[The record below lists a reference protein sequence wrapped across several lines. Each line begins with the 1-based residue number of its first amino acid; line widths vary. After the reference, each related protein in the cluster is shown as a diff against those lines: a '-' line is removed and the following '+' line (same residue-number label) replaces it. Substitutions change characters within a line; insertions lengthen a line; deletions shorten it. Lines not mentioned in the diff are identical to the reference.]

1 MGSPTEGGTEMNED
15 EFREIMV
22 DFDELILNDLTNNQ
36 VRDLY
41 AVANN
46 VFLDA
51 QEEMRKR
58 NIV

>member
-1 MGSPTEGGTEMNED
+1 MNED
-15 EFREIMV
+15 EFRELMV

>member
-1 MGSPTEGGTEMNED
+1 MNED
-15 EFREIMV
+15 EFREITV
-22 DFDELILNDLTNNQ
+22 DFDELTLNDLTNNQ

-46 VFLDA
+46 VLLDA

>member
-1 MGSPTEGGTEMNED
+1 MGSPTQGGTEMNED

-58 NIV
+58 KIV

>member
-1 MGSPTEGGTEMNED
+1 MNED

-51 QEEMRKR
+51 QQEGYVVMAIEESEELT
-58 NIV
+58 

>member
-1 MGSPTEGGTEMNED
+1 MGSPTQGGTEMNED

>member
-1 MGSPTEGGTEMNED
+1 MNED

-46 VFLDA
+46 VFLDT

>member
-1 MGSPTEGGTEMNED
+1 MNED

-51 QEEMRKR
+51 QRKTNR
-58 NIV
+58 SKGHSAIARDVKQN

>member
-1 MGSPTEGGTEMNED
+1 MNED
-15 EFREIMV
+15 EFRETTI
-22 DFDELILNDLTNNQ
+22 DFDELILNDLTDNQ

-46 VFLDA
+46 VFLNA

-58 NIV
+58 NII